1 MRRSRIVW
9 IMERECRLV
18 SPSESLV
25 VPDILGANG
34 FVADQGRLLV
44 DRFFFVGST
53 RLPRSGIAVLADSP
67 PSVLTMRAV
76 RLPTTRTHLPST
88 SVSPSESPRRLR
100 DRLENVCQALRS
112 TERHADSP
120 S

>member
-1 MRRSRIVW
+1 
-9 IMERECRLV
+9 MERECRLV

-88 SVSPSESPRRLR
+88 SVSPSESRGVSEIDLKMSARLY
-100 DRLENVCQALRS
+100 VQ
-112 TERHADSP
+112 P
-120 S
+120 SATLTFRPVI